1 MDVIGRFYKLA
12 ERLDDDL
19 HVVAFCIKQYRP
31 YAPSV
36 EEIAKKLGDAE
47 PDEFA
52 TVIDRLLDLPD
63 EELRKVAKNPTF
75 RDEKSYA
82 LYLQG
87 LLDHL
92 GAFYVPFIRGGGE
105 THA

>member
-12 ERLDDDL
+12 ERLDDD
-19 HVVAFCIKQYRP
+19 VYIVAFCIKQYRP

-36 EEIAKKLGDAE
+36 DEINRKLCDAE

-52 TVIDRLLDLPD
+52 TVIDRLLDLTD
-63 EELRKVAKNPTF
+63 EELEKVAKNPTF

-82 LYLQG
+82 IYLQG

-92 GAFYVPFIRGGGE
+92 GAFYVPFIKGGTE
-105 THA
+105 NHA